1 MFYFQALYLLVCSIG
16 GIKTEDLCNMLGD
29 INNKEPVAPLYWS
42 QTRRV
47 LKPYIKEI
55 GIEANIS
62 FYHME
67 IYKVNIVKPLFIL
80 RYNRPPFVR
89 TTLLQ

>member
-1 MFYFQALYLLVCSIG
+1 MFYFKALYLLVCSIG

-80 RYNRPPFVR
+80 RYNRPPLVR